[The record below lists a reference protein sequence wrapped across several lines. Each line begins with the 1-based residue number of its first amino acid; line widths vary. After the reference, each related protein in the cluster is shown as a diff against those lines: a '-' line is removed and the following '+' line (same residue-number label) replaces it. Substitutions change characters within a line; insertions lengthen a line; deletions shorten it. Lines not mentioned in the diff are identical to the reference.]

1 MPMRTRR
8 PSDEVL
14 YPDERVVRVTRADM
28 EQWKSLALANA
39 RQRIRLC
46 AHSAASDSLHE
57 MLIVHTSQ
65 TYVRP
70 HKHLAKSESF
80 HVMEG
85 QADVVLFDDDGR
97 VAQVIAMGDYASGAC
112 FYYRLAEPMYHGL
125 VIRTSTFVFHE
136 STNGPFDRSQTV
148 FPTWAPAD
156 GDQQAIDAY
165 LRQLNQAIVDYR
177 LQHP

>member
-1 MPMRTRR
+1 MRTRR
-8 PSDEVL
+8 HSDEVL
-14 YPDERVVRVTRADM
+14 YPDEQIVRVTRGDM

-39 RQRIRLC
+39 RRRMRLC
-46 AHSAASDSLHE
+46 AHFAPTDAVHE
-57 MLIVHTSQ
+57 MLIIHTPE

-97 VAQVIAMGDYASGAC
+97 VAHVIAMGDYASGAS
-112 FYYRLAEPMYHGL
+112 FYYRLADPVYHGL
-125 VIRTSTFVFHE
+125 VIRAPTFVFHE

-148 FPTWAPAD
+148 FPSWAPAD
-156 GDQQAIDAY
+156 GDQRAIDAY
-165 LRQLNQAIVDYR
+165 LRQLNQAIANYR